1 MIGIK
6 KRFGLLLLAFL
17 LLLPSAL
24 TVRGAGP
31 KARPLVYTA
40 LGDSISTGY
49 RLTNPADSY
58 VNLFGGYLHTT
69 PVNLGQNG
77 LDSAGLL
84 KKLTGDSK
92 VIAQVKKS
100 DIITVSIG
108 GNDLLTA
115 LSSLQS
121 LTRETNT
128 IKAVVTALQTL
139 QSAATRQKLTAGA
152 DGFADD
158 WTKIIARLHS
168 LAPHA
173 VIVATTV
180 INPYSGIVLDVP
192 LLPKFDLGSYGD
204 SYIRQINATILAD
217 ADAGNYLVA
226 DSYTA
231 FQNYSGNGR
240 LTNANLNK
248 LEFDPHPNV
257 TGHALIAARHEA
269 VAIRLMHD
277 ALELEGPGSVILP
290 LFSGSMPVQ
299 YTVRPLLTCFTQS
312 ADTPA
317 IAYSVVDAGSTGASV
332 NPTTGELT
340 VRKPGTVKIRAVL
353 TLPQSNLSAQTD
365 KTIRVANALSMRTLV
380 EFGVPALAGLAV
392 LTVALLLILRRRRA
406 RLSAGRRSLRIR

>member
-1 MIGIK
+1 MSMIIRMK
-6 KRFGLLLLAFL
+6 KRFGLLLLTLL
-17 LLLPSAL
+17 LLLPSVL
-24 TVRGAGP
+24 TVQGAGP
-31 KARPLVYTA
+31 KARPIVYTA

-49 RLTNPADSY
+49 RLTDKTDSY
-58 VNLFGGYLHTT
+58 VSLFGNYLHTT

-77 LDSAGLL
+77 LTSAGLL
-84 KKLTGDSK
+84 KKLTDDTK

-121 LTRETNT
+121 LTKETNT
-128 IKAVVTALQTL
+128 LKAVVSALQTL
-139 QSAATRQKLTAGA
+139 QSSATRQQLTAGA
-152 DGFADD
+152 VGFADD
-158 WTKIIARLHS
+158 WVKIIARLHT
-168 LAPHA
+168 LAPNA

-204 SYIRQINATILAD
+204 GYIRQINAAITAD
-217 ADAGNYLVA
+217 ADTGNYLLA
-226 DSYTA
+226 DSYAA
-231 FQNYSGNGR
+231 FQGYSGNDR
-240 LTNANLNK
+240 LTNASLSK
-248 LEFDPHPNV
+248 LDFDPHPNIA
-257 TGHALIAARHEA
+257 GHARIAAAHEA
-269 VAIRLMHD
+269 VGIRLTHD
-277 ALELEGPGSVILP
+277 ALRMEGPGSVIIP

-317 IAYSVVDAGSTGASV
+317 VAYSVVDAGSTGASV
-332 NPTTGELT
+332 NSTTGELT

-353 TLPQSNLSAQTD
+353 TFPQSNLSAQTE
-365 KTIRVANALSMRTLV
+365 KTVRVAAALSMRTLV

-406 RLSAGRRSLRIR
+406 RVSGRR